1 MKKSLLKASLICLEA
16 ILLCGLSSFKSPE
29 RVNSQQSCQTV
40 TISNDTITTSDREES
55 RYIKEVVFEN
65 DQKQCTCT
73 LFVSENSGNWRLG
86 IKSSCSCEL
95 RATYVYTKYYIKDD
109 EFKEETIGPL
119 TVDIGSV
126 EKPALDQGKI
136 GESVCF
142 PVSIDAHI
150 K

>member
-1 MKKSLLKASLICLEA
+1 MKKSLLKASLICLGV
-16 ILLCGLSSFKSPE
+16 ILLCGMYSFRIPDGVKSP
-29 RVNSQQSCQTV
+29 RSHAS
-40 TISNDTITTSDREES
+40 IIYDTITTSDREES

-95 RATYVYTKYYIKDD
+95 RATYVYTKYYIEGD

-126 EKPALDQGKI
+126 EKPTLDQGKI